1 MGLEDS
7 KSGRGLGAP
16 LGATADMKPC
26 LKQQLG
32 QSSASLG
39 VVRSWLI
46 EQNPRTHAQLLCAA
60 KPCRVGSRDPFQF
73 LCARFAGWSAVC
85 SAPGQ
90 PWLHVLSSASGGLR
104 HMDGQLLLLPKHV
117 PWDPRGLKC

>member
-26 LKQQLG
+26 LKRQLG
-32 QSSASLG
+32 QSGASLG

-46 EQNPRTHAQLLCAA
+46 EQSPRTHAQLLCVAP
-60 KPCRVGSRDPFQF
+60 PCRVGSRDPFQF
-73 LCARFAGWSAVC
+73 LYARFADWSAVLRASLGC
-85 SAPGQ
+85 MFSALPPG
-90 PWLHVLSSASGGLR
+90 
-104 HMDGQLLLLPKHV
+104 D
-117 PWDPRGLKC
+117 